1 MERAVISFVVNRIG
15 DQLIE
20 EAVFLKD
27 VRPRIERLHRDLRA
41 INCFLEAADAKQ
53 EEDPRVRNWVSDIR
67 DVAYDAEDVVDMFI
81 LKAEALRRKI
91 FVKRIFQKPR
101 CLHNLGK
108 KIDDIQTNLQDI
120 SKRREILGI
129 KNIGEGT
136 STSTQML
143 QNLRRTTP
151 RAEKHVIVGLNEEAE
166 ELVKQL
172 TTGDPRRRVISIVG
186 MGGIGKTTLA
196 KEIYNHSR
204 VVDHFQSCRA
214 WVYVSQ
220 DCRPRDIFQQILNQF
235 PYTPTGDEARKIEK
249 FQENELED
257 FLHDRLKEKRFLVVL
272 DDIWRSD
279 DWKCLANAFP
289 EESDGSRLLLTSRNK
304 DVALQADAQS
314 VPYEVKLLSDAESWK
329 LFCRSAIPDNV
340 TESCPPELKEFGE
353 RMVKKCAGLPLAIVV
368 LGGLLSSKKQLSTEW
383 EKVLKNLQAHFS
395 SDKGVDAV
403 LSLSYIDL
411 PHNLRSCF
419 LYLGLFPEDQII
431 PTRKLLLLWMAEGFI
446 PQQDERRM
454 EDTAEDYLNELISRN
469 LVQVVTLSVNERAT
483 KCQIHDVV
491 RDLCV
496 KRAKEQNLFEIKKS
510 VFSSSFP
517 STKSRRQGIYF
528 DLKRYDSTEHSTP
541 YIRSLFFFR
550 FKDGSGLDFI
560 CEDFKLLRVLDL
572 EGSRIEIPRA
582 IGNLIHLRYL
592 RLNSQ
597 HSAYFRPY
605 LGNLRSLQTLDI
617 NNFRKVSTKMQ
628 NMENLRHLFIS
639 YERQD
644 GKPLRIDTLRNLQTL
659 SGIWFSD
666 LQQNDTS
673 KLPNLH
679 KLKIKVGFDLEV
691 SQFSNSIAKLENLR
705 SLYLETPDQIERA
718 YPFSLDHSLSPY
730 SFVNSD
736 PPSIPSFVMNS
747 WLHLSKLHMK
757 GNINQL
763 PRAHEFSPNL
773 TQLTLEGIML
783 DSDPM
788 AILEKL
794 PKLLILR
801 LRMYSKLR
809 QGVLQVSANGFP
821 QLKILLLA
829 SLHQMKSLNINEG
842 GMSKLTQLQN
852 FFCVLNIQ
860 GLSELL
866 HLQKVD
872 VIDNLDADR
881 WASTFL
887 HSSNWRHTKRS
898 NSFILKFHF

>member
-1 MERAVISFVVNRIG
+1 MQRAVISFVVNRIG

-91 FVKRIFQKPR
+91 FVKRVFQKPR

-108 KIDDIQTNLQDI
+108 KIDDVQTNLQDI

-151 RAEKHVIVGLNEEAE
+151 RAEKHVIVGLNEEAK

-172 TTGDPRRRVISIVG
+172 TKGDPRRRVISIVG

-196 KEIYNHSR
+196 KKIYNHSR

-214 WVYVSQ
+214 LVYVSQ

-249 FQENELED
+249 LQENELGD
-257 FLHDRLKEKRFLVVL
+257 FLHKRLKEKRFLVVL
-272 DDIWRSD
+272 DDIWGSD

-289 EESDGSRLLLTSRNK
+289 EESDGSRLLLTTRNK
-304 DVALQADAQS
+304 DVSLLADAQS
-314 VPYEVKLLSDAESWK
+314 VPYEVKLLSDTESWT

-368 LGGLLSSKKQLSTEW
+368 LGGLLSSKKQLPTEW

-446 PQQDERRM
+446 PQKDERRM

-469 LVQVVTLSVNERAT
+469 LVQVVTVSVNERAT
-483 KCQIHDVV
+483 KCQIHDLV
-491 RDLCV
+491 RDLCI
-496 KRAKEQNLFEIKKS
+496 KRAKEQTLFEIKKS
-510 VFSSSFP
+510 VSSSFP

-528 DLKRYDSTEHSTP
+528 DLERYASTKHSTP
-541 YIRSLFFFR
+541 YICSLFFFTLKGHWCR
-550 FKDGSGLDFI
+550 LQQLDFI
-560 CEDFKLLRVLDL
+560 CKYFKLLRVLDL
-572 EGSRIEIPRA
+572 EGLFVEIPRA
-582 IGNLIHLRYL
+582 FGKLIHLRYL
-592 RLNSQ
+592 RVNFL
-597 HSAYFRPY
+597 
-605 LGNLRSLQTLDI
+605 LRT
-617 NNFRKVSTKMQ
+617 
-628 NMENLRHLFIS
+628 
-639 YERQD
+639 Y
-644 GKPLRIDTLRNLQTL
+644 
-659 SGIWFSD
+659 
-666 LQQNDTS
+666 
-673 KLPNLH
+673 
-679 KLKIKVGFDLEV
+679 
-691 SQFSNSIAKLENLR
+691 
-705 SLYLETPDQIERA
+705 
-718 YPFSLDHSLSPY
+718 SPTY
-730 SFVNSD
+730 
-736 PPSIPSFVMNS
+736 
-747 WLHLSKLHMK
+747 
-757 GNINQL
+757 
-763 PRAHEFSPNL
+763 
-773 TQLTLEGIML
+773 
-783 DSDPM
+783 
-788 AILEKL
+788 
-794 PKLLILR
+794 
-801 LRMYSKLR
+801 
-809 QGVLQVSANGFP
+809 
-821 QLKILLLA
+821 
-829 SLHQMKSLNINEG
+829 
-842 GMSKLTQLQN
+842 
-852 FFCVLNIQ
+852 
-860 GLSELL
+860 
-866 HLQKVD
+866 
-872 VIDNLDADR
+872 
-881 WASTFL
+881 
-887 HSSNWRHTKRS
+887 
-898 NSFILKFHF
+898 

>member
-1 MERAVISFVVNRIG
+1 MITCIHGLQNLILSAIFHRYIGYRAASKRNSTPIINRKEYRAVISFVVNRIG

-91 FVKRIFQKPR
+91 FVKRVFQKPR

-108 KIDDIQTNLQDI
+108 KIDDVQTNLQDI

-151 RAEKHVIVGLNEEAE
+151 
-166 ELVKQL
+166 
-172 TTGDPRRRVISIVG
+172 P
-186 MGGIGKTTLA
+186 
-196 KEIYNHSR
+196 
-204 VVDHFQSCRA
+204 
-214 WVYVSQ
+214 
-220 DCRPRDIFQQILNQF
+220 
-235 PYTPTGDEARKIEK
+235 RKIEK
-249 FQENELED
+249 LQENELGD
-257 FLHDRLKEKRFLVVL
+257 FLHKRLKEK
-272 DDIWRSD
+272 
-279 DWKCLANAFP
+279 
-289 EESDGSRLLLTSRNK
+289 
-304 DVALQADAQS
+304 
-314 VPYEVKLLSDAESWK
+314 
-329 LFCRSAIPDNV
+329 
-340 TESCPPELKEFGE
+340 SCPPELKEFGE

-368 LGGLLSSKKQLSTEW
+368 LGGLLSSKKQLPTEW

-446 PQQDERRM
+446 PQKDERRM

-469 LVQVVTLSVNERAT
+469 LVQVVTVSVNERAT
-483 KCQIHDVV
+483 KCQIHDLV
-491 RDLCV
+491 RDLCI
-496 KRAKEQNLFEIKKS
+496 KRAKEQTLFEIKKS
-510 VFSSSFP
+510 VSSSFP
-517 STKSRRQGIYF
+517 STKSHRQGIYF
-528 DLKRYDSTEHSTP
+528 DLERYASTKHSTP
-541 YIRSLFFFR
+541 YICSLFFFTLKGHWCR
-550 FKDGSGLDFI
+550 LQQLDFI
-560 CEDFKLLRVLDL
+560 CKYFKLLRVLDL
-572 EGSRIEIPRA
+572 EGLFVEIPRA
-582 IGNLIHLRYL
+582 FGKLIHLRYL
-592 RLNSQ
+592 R
-597 HSAYFRPY
+597 
-605 LGNLRSLQTLDI
+605 
-617 NNFRKVSTKMQ
+617 
-628 NMENLRHLFIS
+628 NMENLQHLFIS

-644 GKPLRIDTLRNLQTL
+644 GKPLRIDNLRNLQTL

-666 LQQNDTS
+666 WQQNDTS

-679 KLKIKVGFDLEV
+679 KLKINVGFDLEV
-691 SQFSNSIAKLENLR
+691 SQFSNSIAKHVNLR
-705 SLYLETPDQIERA
+705 S
-718 YPFSLDHSLSPY
+718 FHY
-730 SFVNSD
+730 SFLDSD
-736 PPSIPSFVMNS
+736 PRSIPSFVMNS

-757 GNINQL
+757 GNIKQL

-773 TQLTLEGIML
+773 TQLTLDRIIL
-783 DSDPM
+783 DYDPM

-801 LRMYSKLR
+801 LRMISKLR

-821 QLKILLLA
+821 QLKILQLAKLKVFGEKMVKKCAGLPLAIVVLGGLLSSKKQLPTVWEQVLNKLQVPFSEGNGVDA
-829 SLHQMKSLNINEG
+829 ILSLSFIDLPHNLKSCFLYLGLFPEDWVIPKRELLLLWITEGFIPQQDEQRMEDTAEDYLNELINRNLIQVVAVSINERSKKCRVHDLVRDLCIKKAKKQKLFEIQNNIVHVPSSCSSHPSTKCRRQGIHFGSG
-842 GMSKLTQLQN
+842 GINSFFSKLPTSLGNLRRWQTLDIGI
-852 FFCVLNIQ
+852 VILEKPTVIQ
-860 GLSELL
+860 KMKNLRHLFLFYHSQDGKPLL
-866 HLQKVD
+866 
-872 VIDNLDADR
+872 IDT
-881 WASTFL
+881 SP
-887 HSSNWRHTKRS
+887 
-898 NSFILKFHF
+898 NSV